1 MFSEAFCQGLFDEL
15 QKIGAVSLSGLSPEA
30 VLTQQPAP
38 PMETPGSKKAMEIL
52 DRAQAIKTGSVG
64 SPGMALRASQ
74 KVGQPVVNRVKNGPG
89 IKQQIRGSL
98 IGLKGS
104 LPPI

>member
-1 MFSEAFCQGLFDEL
+1 MYWDALRKGLFDEL
-15 QKIGAVSLSGLSPEA
+15 QKIGAVSLSGLSPDA
-30 VLTQQPAP
+30 VLSQQPAP
-38 PMETPGSKKAMEIL
+38 PMETLGSKKAIEIL
-52 DRAQAIKTGSVG
+52 DRAQAFKTASIN

-74 KVGQPVVNRVKNGPG
+74 KVGQPIVNRAKNGPG

>member
-1 MFSEAFCQGLFDEL
+1 MYWDVVHKGFLDEL

-52 DRAQAIKTGSVG
+52 DRAQAMKLASIS

-74 KVGQPVVNRVKNGPG
+74 KVGQPVVNRAKNGPG
-89 IKQQIRGSL
+89 IKQQIRGAL
-98 IGLKGS
+98 IGTKGS